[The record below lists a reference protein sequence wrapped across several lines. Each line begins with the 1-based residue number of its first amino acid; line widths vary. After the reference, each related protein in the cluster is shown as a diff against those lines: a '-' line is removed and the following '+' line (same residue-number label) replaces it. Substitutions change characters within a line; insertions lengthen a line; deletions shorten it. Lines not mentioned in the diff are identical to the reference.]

1 MKFVHVLLLFLIL
14 IAISGCNINGEDSNQ
29 SKQENDPVLIEDH
42 QFGLGTE
49 GEGEFYKYKSLNDIG
64 TYETGPVVV
73 NLEKVEVVRGS
84 FNQDYSEVYNVEA
97 DETLEMINF
106 HIKFELNKE
115 IDDFT
120 FNQEHLHVLTDNSEK
135 IEKPNELLSSVVH
148 ASILK
153 SPKDN
158 SERYLRQFSFRLKES
173 TAEEIEKATLIID
186 PPVDS
191 SGEPLGEAIE
201 VEVDFSKDND

>member
-1 MKFVHVLLLFLIL
+1 MKHAHILLLSIVL
-14 IAISGCNINGEDSNQ
+14 IAVSGCNNNEDNTNQ
-29 SKQENDPVLIEDH
+29 SKQESDPVLIKNH
-42 QFGLGTE
+42 QFSLGTE
-49 GEGEFYKYKSLNDIG
+49 GDGEFYKYKSLNDIG

-73 NLEKVEVVRGS
+73 NLERVEVVRGS

-115 IDDFT
+115 IDNFT
-120 FNQEHLHVLTDNSEK
+120 FNQEHLHVITDNSEK

-173 TAEEIEKATLIID
+173 TAEKIEKATLIID

-191 SGEPLGEAIE
+191 NGDLLGEEIE
-201 VEVDFSKDND
+201 IEVDFSKDNG